1 MVSAASDKEARP
13 KPLLP
18 AHKVGVLDTME
29 PEL

>member
-1 MVSAASDKEARP
+1 MTAPAKEARS